1 MFELPI
7 ISRHARD
14 LVGRQFDPRGPAD
27 ERRVRPR
34 RARRKGPRSV

>member
-7 ISRHARD
+7 ISTHARD
-14 LVGRQFDPRGPAD
+14 LVGRQFEPRVPAD

-34 RARRKGPRSV
+34 RGRRKGPRSA